1 MKDAKWKTEI
11 KGGSQEMGALM
22 VAKILIKTIQVN
34 GVPILEKVTQI
45 AALLIF
51 SINLPPHIS

>member
-1 MKDAKWKTEI
+1 
-11 KGGSQEMGALM
+11 MGALM